1 MKRNQCLHIAGTRTR
16 SYGTAGKVTPAGW
29 LPASPVQVQPRK
41 RIGGSATGRHLRIAY
56 GSSTMC
62 SSCLSHLDI
71 SKCMS
76 QQNDDGRLL
85 RGTVVARKRREV
97 KQGDKTRF
105 CISIFVR
112 WSEGVLPADRW
123 SDKALPDDPPSVG
136 QKVERPVSVGAYLT
150 HGVAMARLTWGAAN
164 AGGDF

>member
-1 MKRNQCLHIAGTRTR
+1 MREREWP
-16 SYGTAGKVTPAGW
+16 TA
-29 LPASPVQVQPRK
+29 ASFIRGDKLLALWHVHRLGVE
-41 RIGGSATGRHLRIAY
+41 
-56 GSSTMC
+56 
-62 SSCLSHLDI
+62 LDI